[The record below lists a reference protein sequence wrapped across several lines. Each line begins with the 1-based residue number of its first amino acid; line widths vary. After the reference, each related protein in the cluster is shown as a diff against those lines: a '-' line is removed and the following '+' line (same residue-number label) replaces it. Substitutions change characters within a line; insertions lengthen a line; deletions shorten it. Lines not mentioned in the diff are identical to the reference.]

1 MKKTLL
7 LLAFSSLAAF
17 AQPAASWKAIKF
29 PPLKDVTIP
38 KVEETT
44 LPNGMKVYL
53 LENHELPTVRGLALV
68 RTGNLFDPADKV
80 GLAGITG
87 ENLRA
92 GGAGKRTGDQIDELL
107 ENIAASVESQIGE
120 GIGSVSFNALK
131 EDTDTV
137 MEIFR
142 DVLAAPTFTQDKIDL
157 AKRQTRSGI
166 SRRNDDAPGIGQ
178 REFTNILYGRNT
190 PYGWMLEYSTIDNIQ
205 YKDVT
210 DFYRRYF
217 FPKNVI
223 VAVQG
228 DFSAAEMKSRIEK
241 LFAAWTVQ
249 QPPVPEFPKVANT
262 PKPGIYVAT
271 KTDVTQTN
279 FAIGQIGGTLKDA
292 DYPALEVMSDI
303 LGGGFKSRLFR
314 RVRTEL
320 GYAYGISA
328 SWGANYDHPGLFE
341 ITGSTKSAS
350 TVDTLKAIDQEVRRI
365 RENPV
370 TAEELE
376 SSKQTVANSFVFNF
390 DTPAKTLNRLLTYR
404 YFGYPDDFIFTY
416 QKAIAAVTRADI
428 QRVAAKYI
436 DPAKFVTVAV
446 GNPKDF
452 GKPLSSLDQPISD
465 LDLTIPEP
473 KQDKAAGSAASLASG
488 KVLLAK
494 AREAM
499 GGTAKLQAIKD
510 LTQIATMQLDAA
522 AGGLKI
528 TQTGQWL
535 APAHFRQEN
544 VLPFGKVISYSDGTT
559 GWSATPQG
567 LIPAPE
573 AQLKQ
578 ITLET
583 FRMWWS
589 LMLSDTSADRTV
601 NDLGG
606 GKLEISDK
614 AGHMVT
620 LVIDPKTGLPASQ
633 TYAPPGNGNG
643 AVEEVYADWQEVS
656 GIRLPRKI
664 TLNQAGKHFADVTVV
679 STALNSG
686 LTAEQISKKP

>member
-1 MKKTLL
+1 MKKAFLL
-7 LLAFSSLAAF
+7 LVLSAAAF
-17 AQPAASWKAIKF
+17 GQPATSWKAIKF
-29 PPLKDVTIP
+29 PPLRDVTIP

-53 LENHELPTVRGLALV
+53 LENHELPTIRGLALV

-80 GLAGITG
+80 GLAGLTG
-87 ENLRA
+87 ENIRA
-92 GGAGKRTGDQIDELL
+92 GGAGTRTGDQIDELL

-120 GIGSVSFNALK
+120 SYGSVSFSALK
-131 EDTDTV
+131 ENTDTV

-142 DVLAAPTFTQDKIDL
+142 DVLTSPAFSQDKIDL
-157 AKRQTRSGI
+157 DRRQTRSGI
-166 SRRNDDAPGIGQ
+166 SRRNDEASGIGG
-178 REFTNILYGRNT
+178 REFANIVYGRNT

-205 YKDVT
+205 RKDVT
-210 DFYRRYF
+210 SFYQRYF
-217 FPKNVI
+217 FPKNMI
-223 VAVQG
+223 LAVQG
-228 DFSAAEMKSRIEK
+228 DFSAAEMKARIEK
-241 LFAAWTVQ
+241 LFAAWTAQ
-249 QPPVPEFPKVANT
+249 QPPVPAFPQVANT
-262 PKPGIYVAT
+262 PKPGIYLAT

-279 FAIGQIGGTLKDA
+279 FALGQLGGTLKDA

-328 SWGANYDHPGLFE
+328 AWGANYDHPGLFE

-350 TVDTLKAIDQEVRRI
+350 TVDTLKAVDQEVRRI

-370 TAEELE
+370 TPEELE
-376 SSKQTVANSFVFNF
+376 SSKQTVSNSFVFNF
-390 DTPAKTLNRLLTYR
+390 DTPAKTLNRIVTYR

-452 GKPLSSLDQPISD
+452 GKPLSSLDQPVSD
-465 LDLTIPEP
+465 IDLTIPEP
-473 KQDKAAGSAASLASG
+473 KEQKAAGSAASLATG
-488 KVLLAK
+488 KALLAK
-494 AREAM
+494 AAEAM
-499 GGTAKLQAIKD
+499 GGAAKFQGVHD
-510 LTQIATMQLDAA
+510 VTRTSTMQLDAA

-528 TQTGQWL
+528 TQTEQWL
-535 APAHFRQEN
+535 APSHFRQEN
-544 VLPFGKVISYSDGTT
+544 LLPFGKVVSYSDGAT

-578 ITLET
+578 ITQEI

-589 LMLSDTSADRTV
+589 LMRSDTNPDRTV
-601 NDLGG
+601 NDLGN

-614 AGHMVT
+614 TGHVVT
-620 LVIDPKTGLPASQ
+620 LVIDLKTGLPASQ
-633 TYAPPGNGNG
+633 TYAPPGNTNG
-643 AVEEVYADWQEVS
+643 AVEEVYADWQETS
-656 GIRLPRKI
+656 GLRLPRKI
-664 TLNQAGKHFADVTVV
+664 TLTQAGKHFADVTVV
-679 STALNSG
+679 STTLNSG
-686 LTAEQISKKP
+686 LTAEQLAKKP

>member
-1 MKKTLL
+1 MKKAFLL
-7 LLAFSSLAAF
+7 LVLSAAAF
-17 AQPAASWKAIKF
+17 GQPATSWKAIKF
-29 PPLKDVTIP
+29 PPLRDVTIP

-80 GLAGITG
+80 GLAGLTG
-87 ENLRA
+87 ENIRA
-92 GGAGKRTGDQIDELL
+92 GGAGTRTGDQIDELL

-120 GIGSVSFNALK
+120 SYGSVSFSALK
-131 EDTDTV
+131 ENTDTV
-137 MEIFR
+137 MEVFR
-142 DVLAAPTFTQDKIDL
+142 DVLTSPAFSQDKIDL
-157 AKRQTRSGI
+157 DRRQTRSGI
-166 SRRNDDAPGIGQ
+166 SRRNDEASGIGG
-178 REFTNILYGRNT
+178 REFDTIVYGRNT

-205 YKDVT
+205 RKDVT
-210 DFYRRYF
+210 SFYQRYF

-223 VAVQG
+223 LAVQG
-228 DFSAAEMKSRIEK
+228 DFSAAEMKARIEK
-241 LFAAWTVQ
+241 LFAAWTSQ
-249 QPPVPEFPKVANT
+249 QPPVPAFPQVANT
-262 PKPGIYVAT
+262 PKPGIYLAT

-279 FAIGQIGGTLKDA
+279 FALGQLGGTLKDA

-350 TVDTLKAIDQEVRRI
+350 TVDTLKAVDQEVRRI

-370 TAEELE
+370 TPEELE
-376 SSKQTVANSFVFNF
+376 SSKQTVSNSFVFNF
-390 DTPAKTLNRLLTYR
+390 DTPAKTLNRIVTYR

-452 GKPLSSLDQPISD
+452 GKPLSSLDQPVSD
-465 LDLTIPEP
+465 IDLTIPEP
-473 KQDKAAGSAASLASG
+473 KEQKAAGSAASLATG
-488 KVLLAK
+488 KALLAK
-494 AREAM
+494 AAEAM
-499 GGTAKLQAIKD
+499 GGAAKFQGVHD
-510 LTQIATMQLDAA
+510 VTRTATMQLDAT

-528 TQTGQWL
+528 TQTEQWL
-535 APAHFRQEN
+535 APSHFRQEN
-544 VLPFGKVISYSDGTT
+544 LLPFGKVVSYSDGAT

-578 ITLET
+578 ITQEI

-589 LMLSDTSADRTV
+589 LMRSDTNPDRTV
-601 NDLGG
+601 NDLGN

-614 AGHMVT
+614 TGHVVT
-620 LVIDPKTGLPASQ
+620 LVIDQKTGLPASQ
-633 TYAPPGNGNG
+633 TYAPPGNTNG
-643 AVEEVYADWQEVS
+643 AVEEVYADWQETS
-656 GIRLPRKI
+656 GLRLPRKI

-679 STALNSG
+679 STTLNSG
-686 LTAEQISKKP
+686 LTVEQLAKKP